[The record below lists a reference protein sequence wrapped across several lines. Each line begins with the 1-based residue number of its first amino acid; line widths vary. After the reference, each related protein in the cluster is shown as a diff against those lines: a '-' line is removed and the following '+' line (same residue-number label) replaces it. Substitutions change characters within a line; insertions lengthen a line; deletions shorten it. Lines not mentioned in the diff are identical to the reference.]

1 MDLLRV
7 EEFEAFYRL
16 MEKSFPVDERRP
28 AAAARALLEE
38 PGYRVFVA
46 RDTDGSL
53 LGFLATWT
61 LGEWLFFEHLAVDP
75 ERRNAGI
82 GGRLL
87 RDVVASAGLRVC
99 LEVELPTDTLKQR
112 RIAFYERNGFFY
124 NEQPYVQPPLFAGQ
138 GSVPL
143 RLMTTGGA
151 LDGADFEA
159 LRRLLYTRVYRVNE

>member
-61 LGEWLFFEHLAVDP
+61 LGEWLFLEHLAVDP
-75 ERRNAGI
+75 ERRNEGI

-143 RLMTTGGA
+143 RLMTTRGG
-151 LDGADFEA
+151 LDGVEFDA